1 MVLPPRMLFRWCKLS
16 FQLLLNS
23 TSTPSDSVCEF
34 ICYAKTISSLCSR
47 LLLCVFYKIVLRA
60 HIKKRKNYIEIF
72 ICPIHLCNFCI
83 NVNNILSP
91 SGENHLSPCTVEAF
105 YHLLRGG
112 IIKSIEGF
120 FRSLQPFVTR
130 AGRFHQFSYLF
141 STATS
146 RSNHTPLV

>member
-1 MVLPPRMLFRWCKLS
+1 MNLFSLQKLFFRFDLVS
-16 FQLLLNS
+16 FF
-23 TSTPSDSVCEF
+23 VF
-34 ICYAKTISSLCSR
+34 IIKL
-47 LLLCVFYKIVLRA
+47 FYGRTLKNG
-60 HIKKRKNYIEIF
+60 KNYIEIF

-130 AGRFHQFSYLF
+130 AADFISVRIVFQRQLRDRIIH
-141 STATS
+141 
-146 RSNHTPLV
+146 P